1 MQFLKVA
8 SAALAF
14 ALVTSAQNPRFSFGF
29 IGGLPASSGAPEGSH
44 DESPRYSIGGSLE
57 FAFGDHLAAELDGL
71 YRRVGNSAAIP
82 VYRSDQPFVP
92 GQTPTGTLEGYV
104 VRRNRANSVEV
115 PILGKYYFAGR
126 NSPGRFFVATGY
138 SFLRSYLS
146 ATASIA
152 RIDPAFSGSA
162 SVFLPPGVPTET
174 GAVFSAG
181 WTRKAGPLTIAPSVR
196 YTHWGARTDG
206 ASRNQLDILL
216 GLRI

>member
-1 MQFLKVA
+1 MRNLNVVSAVLICALVA
-8 SAALAF
+8 SAQAA
-14 ALVTSAQNPRFSFGF
+14 RFSFGL
-29 IGGLPASSGAPEGSH
+29 IGGLPTSSGAPEGSH
-44 DESPRYSIGGSLE
+44 DESPLYSVGGTFE
-57 FAFGDHLAAELDGL
+57 FALGDHLAAELNGL

-82 VYRSDQPFVP
+82 VYRSDQPVVS
-92 GQTPTGTLEGYV
+92 GQTPTGTLEGYY

-115 PILGKYYFAGR
+115 PILGKYYFARR

-146 ATASIA
+146 ATAGIE
-152 RIDPAFSGSA
+152 RIDPAWSGSA
-162 SVFLPPGVPTET
+162 YVTLPPGVPTET